1 MKSQETIKLY
11 VYVDGINDVPF
22 YGDVSGVYEE
32 FILANGEVFTTSNGF
47 AFNVRHTN
55 EQIEIGA
62 FRYDAKRMGGAPTIS
77 FTLMYEDCLD
87 NFWSDKV
94 YAVFNDEKYFLK
106 QIPTSSL
113 SNEDARYKHTVELI
127 SERVALD
134 NIYFFDA
141 VVGNPTESDKAVSN
155 STKVTF
161 FGSIHEFAKRLNASL
176 EYTKLL
182 KWEDGVNEDGEPI
195 KIANGYN
202 VVVDEGIGSE
212 EKLMSFEDQFFSNV
226 LQDIYNTYEI
236 PYYFVG
242 KTIHI
247 GFSDDVYPHT
257 FSYGVDDA
265 LISIT
270 KNNANFKVVNRV
282 TGKGSTDNIPY
293 YYPNN
298 SPKGDIEAEVN
309 TTSDDFE
316 VSISDMTLFSDKVKP
331 NTAISFIDDH
341 KPAFNGETL
350 SESKLFR
357 FTSSKQEGKSTS
369 HFEIRNDET
378 VKDLALYFTLDMR
391 NIRYYHRVWF
401 DEGDGETATTWDEW
415 VEQPLSSIDGRVIV
429 NINEKDVYNDRY
441 SPNDVLEFNSFSHD
455 VSHIKVTFISYGV
468 PIEIEGVYGET
479 YGEQLC
485 EGDIKITYNFFRKS
499 ESELYW
505 SYNGRKVDLQ
515 DLGLSAV
522 GDPNIGDTIT
532 QRLVKFVNTSQN
544 LMPSVYRHSAGK
556 ERFYNAINY
565 PYPKYEGFDETLE
578 EGYYGEDGIQR
589 NALGEYE
596 IDGMIHNDAYKGA
609 DGEYIV
615 FKNPYFEGTPKE
627 HSISIEDL
635 KPTIKEA
642 VNSMGLRMDMFSEFA
657 YDLDDNDETEENED
671 GTDRDFIHSYFFGK
685 LRKLDFNLFEHAI
698 EQQPMTISF
707 TSGNCGAC
715 NFEIGVTEEFPQKN
729 PVQVNADGSLKRDEK
744 GRVICGQFQ
753 EITEDEIQDEQQ
765 DTSKNEVWIALKKE
779 ESTYGILMPKAPI
792 DGVGGHRPKACTVNE
807 DGTAN
812 NDGDTFVILGINLPD
827 AYIHNAEDKLRN
839 EIIKYIKENNT
850 EKFNFS
856 ITFSR
861 IFFAENPDVLQYLNE
876 NSRINVE
883 YNGKTYTLYVTSYS
897 YNMGEGDVL
906 PEIRV
911 ELDDTLTLAQNALQN
926 AISQV
931 KSEVGMAFAN
941 YDVLAQASPYFLRK
955 DVDDICNGKVDFK
968 KGVKFGEGGKI
979 EVLDNNSAKLTIEY
993 LEVTK
998 KASFTSLEIKERTH
1012 VGGQIIIS
1020 PAAMTCG
1027 EVEELEDVYR
1037 CYFQTKDENDGEEIF
1052 NQFAEN
1058 DLAICQT
1065 FNAWGS
1071 RYYWRKVVGIGEDY
1085 IDLSKT
1091 LCDEY
1096 SDIPMAGDKIV
1107 QLGNTDDAT
1116 RQAAQVLSA
1125 YGEDA
1130 PSFIMYNGINDFT
1143 LADKNITGIIWN
1155 PNTLEPQMYS
1165 YGSFFFGDRN
1175 LENNF
1180 ITFQRREGDADK
1192 SLHINADVTIGA
1204 NSSGLTNLSEWKD
1217 KQAQIDKAQS
1227 DASTAQQ
1234 IANVANASVSVL
1246 NTRLDGFD
1254 ETIAEINNKLD
1265 GVVESYFEPYAP
1277 SRTNEPAATWIAEGT
1292 EADHVGDTFTNTE
1305 LTGDNAGKSWRWLEK
1320 TDGTYDWQQIAD
1332 SDAAKALAL
1341 AAQAQAAADG
1351 KTTTFLRTPSN
1362 YKVGDI
1368 WIVGDDAPQGLSFKK
1383 GDILTTSND
1392 SEVYVANHWSKY
1404 INYVDEFQSEL
1415 DGTVANINQAIA
1427 DAEQAAKG
1435 YTDEGKAALQKAI
1448 NELDSAKAGINDVYT
1463 KAQADGKIST
1473 AEQAAMDAAQ
1483 EYADAAQDLA
1493 EKTSKAYADGKIS
1506 EAESRIL
1513 ATAQGYA
1520 DAAQLAAEQNARSV
1534 ADGLV
1539 NSAEERANKAAEEYA
1554 DEAQRL
1560 AEETAAAYADGKVSE
1575 AEANAIAEAEKKVN
1589 AAKAELEE
1597 AISEVEGIANLANAA
1612 TSNLDTRISN
1622 VETGVNES
1630 VAEINAR
1637 LDGVVENY
1645 FEEGAPTTQNKPVTD
1660 WIAAS
1665 DDDDYELI
1673 NHVGDTYTNIQEY
1686 VNDETTPDAGKS
1698 WRWCWCNDASI
1709 TDKIA
1714 VTDKEGITRHLH
1726 WHPIADSDAVKA
1738 LLEASKAQT
1747 TADGKSKT
1755 FVTQPVPPYKEGDLW
1770 VQGESGDIYRCKN
1783 GVNRTSGSF
1792 TASDWEKA
1800 SKYTDDTVANEAKA
1814 LVESVS
1820 KRVSDADYLKDT
1832 FQKGSTE
1839 VAGGVVMSQMVA
1851 VRNSE
1856 EEGGEI
1862 EAFLNGSDFAKSDDS
1877 GKLILA
1883 GGIPAESWS
1892 GSLDLEDRAKEAK
1905 IRMYEDGDFI
1915 LKGGG
1920 ISVERG
1926 NIGPL
1931 YIGPN
1936 TIATNEK
1943 SGNEQT
1949 QVVIGQKDLAL
1960 THKISTG
1967 NAETDKDIQVSLG
1980 GARYGSYG
1988 YVADA
1993 DYEKIF
1999 DLHPRH
2005 FIRGVSIEANDS
2017 GDDERGVF
2025 NIRRNGTGAKCAI
2038 QVDSGYFAGLR
2049 PRTRVIKSTA
2059 NSVAPHDI
2067 TDLDHTIIINVG
2079 SGTTYIKLPAS
2090 PQEGQTYEIY
2100 TCHAAMALDINLNGK
2115 SLYDFVAGAN
2125 RTHESFTTNYRRYI
2139 TLVYAGGQWWEKYTY
2154 W

>member
-32 FILANGEVFTTSNGF
+32 FILANGEVFSTSNGF

-141 VVGNPTESDKAVSN
+141 VVGNPAESDKAVSN

-212 EKLMSFEDQFFSNV
+212 EKLMSFEDQFFPAV
-226 LQDIYNTYEI
+226 LQDIYNTYDV

-298 SPKGDIEAEVN
+298 APKGAIEAEVN
-309 TTSDDFE
+309 TTADDFE
-316 VSISDMTLFSDKVKP
+316 VSISDMTLFSDKVQP
-331 NTAISFIDDH
+331 NTAISFIDDY

-429 NINEKDVYNDRY
+429 NINGKDVYNDRY

-522 GDPNIGDTIT
+522 GDPNVGDTIT

-565 PYPKYEGFDETLE
+565 PYPKYEGFDTTLE

-589 NALGEYE
+589 SALGEYE
-596 IDGMIHNDAYKGA
+596 INGMIHNDAYKEA
-609 DGEYIV
+609 NGEYIV
-615 FKNPYFEGTPKE
+615 FKNPYFEGNPKE

-635 KPTIKEA
+635 KPTIKDA

-955 DVDDICNGKVDFK
+955 DSDDICNGKIDFK
-968 KGVKFGEGGKI
+968 KGIKFGEGGKV

-1027 EVEELEDVYR
+1027 EVEELEEAYR
-1037 CYFQTKDENDGEEIF
+1037 CYFQTRGENGGEEIF

-1091 LCDEY
+1091 ICDEY
-1096 SDIPMAGDKIV
+1096 SDIPMAGDKII

-1116 RQAAQVLSA
+1116 RQSAQVLSA
-1125 YGEDA
+1125 YGEDS

-1143 LADKNITGIIWN
+1143 LADKNVTGIIWN

-1175 LENNF
+1175 LEDNF
-1180 ITFQRREGDADK
+1180 ITFQQRDGDSEK
-1192 SLHINADVTIGA
+1192 KLHIKADVTFGS
-1204 NSSGLTNLSEWKD
+1204 NSEGLSNLEEWKD
-1217 KQAQIDKAQS
+1217 VQTEIKGIVKTVENVQDQI
-1227 DASTAQQ
+1227 
-1234 IANVANASVSVL
+1234 
-1246 NTRLDGFD
+1246 
-1254 ETIAEINNKLD
+1254 D
-1265 GVVESYFEPYAP
+1265 GVVENHFYQGEPTT
-1277 SRTNEPAATWIAEGT
+1277 SNLPASSWTDDVQKIN
-1292 EADHVGDTFTNTE
+1292 HIGDTYTDIEEFVDSETTP
-1305 LTGDNAGKSWRWLEK
+1305 NAGKSWRWCRCDDIDENIFPIEIPASYKGLWYK
-1320 TDGTYDWQQIAD
+1320 IGTLNTIA
-1332 SDAAKALAL
+1332 SYYYCKL
-1341 AAQAQAAADG
+1341 
-1351 KTTTFLRTPSN
+1351 
-1362 YKVGDI
+1362 
-1368 WIVGDDAPQGLSFKK
+1368 KK
-1383 GDILTTSND
+1383 GNTIVSSQYIFDLEQEYNIGWYDASLVLRIDTSTR
-1392 SEVYVANHWSKY
+1392 EVYLKDENGKFGSGYDLVLESSDY
-1404 INYVDEFQSEL
+1404 DYVE
-1415 DGTVANINQAIA
+1415 A
-1427 DAEQAAKG
+1427 
-1435 YTDEGKAALQKAI
+1435 TDK
-1448 NELDSAKAGINDVYT
+1448 
-1463 KAQADGKIST
+1463 
-1473 AEQAAMDAAQ
+1473 
-1483 EYADAAQDLA
+1483 
-1493 EKTSKAYADGKIS
+1493 
-1506 EAESRIL
+1506 
-1513 ATAQGYA
+1513 
-1520 DAAQLAAEQNARSV
+1520 
-1534 ADGLV
+1534 
-1539 NSAEERANKAAEEYA
+1539 
-1554 DEAQRL
+1554 
-1560 AEETAAAYADGKVSE
+1560 
-1575 AEANAIAEAEKKVN
+1575 
-1589 AAKAELEE
+1589 
-1597 AISEVEGIANLANAA
+1597 
-1612 TSNLDTRISN
+1612 
-1622 VETGVNES
+1622 
-1630 VAEINAR
+1630 
-1637 LDGVVENY
+1637 DGVVY
-1645 FEEGAPTTQNKPVTD
+1645 K
-1660 WIAAS
+1660 
-1665 DDDDYELI
+1665 
-1673 NHVGDTYTNIQEY
+1673 
-1686 VNDETTPDAGKS
+1686 
-1698 WRWCWCNDASI
+1698 
-1709 TDKIA
+1709 
-1714 VTDKEGITRHLH
+1714 LH
-1726 WHPIADSDAVKA
+1726 WHPIADTDAVKA
-1738 LLEASKAQT
+1738 LL
-1747 TADGKSKT
+1747 KT
-1755 FVTQPVPPYKEGDLW
+1755 YEL
-1770 VQGESGDIYRCKN
+1770 E
-1783 GVNRTSGSF
+1783 
-1792 TASDWEKA
+1792 
-1800 SKYTDDTVANEAKA
+1800 
-1814 LVESVS
+1814 

-1832 FQKGSTE
+1832 FKKGETNI
-1839 VAGGVVMSQMVA
+1839 AGGVVMTEMVA
-1851 VRNSE
+1851 V
-1856 EEGGEI
+1856 GESGNDI
-1862 EAFLNGSDFAKSDDS
+1862 DAFLNGSDFARIPDHY

-1883 GGIPAESWS
+1883 SGIPKTTLS
-1892 GSLDLEDRAKEAK
+1892 GSTDLAERAQEAK
-1905 IRMYEDGDFI
+1905 TRIYENGVINSEYAYLDAGYLGPFFADLTKFKTNTTYDNNDKSMMVLARAAGKSNPCGFGFRNISLTDGVDT
-1915 LKGGG
+1915 K
-1920 ISVERG
+1920 
-1926 NIGPL
+1926 
-1931 YIGPN
+1931 
-1936 TIATNEK
+1936 
-1943 SGNEQT
+1943 
-1949 QVVIGQKDLAL
+1949 
-1960 THKISTG
+1960 
-1967 NAETDKDIQVSLG
+1967 
-1980 GARYGSYG
+1980 
-1988 YVADA
+1988 
-1993 DYEKIF
+1993 
-1999 DLHPRH
+1999 
-2005 FIRGVSIEANDS
+2005 VSISSKTVETTYQCVDNNWKHDGTTMALQFRHGLS
-2017 GDDERGVF
+2017 SEVES
-2025 NIRRNGTGAKCAI
+2025 NGTNKYPYLSAFHVSCKGTSAI
-2038 QVDSGYFAGLR
+2038 ENFAIYCPNGMFAGLR
-2049 PRTRVIKSTA
+2049 PRARVITTTA
-2059 NSVAPHDI
+2059 NSYDPHQL
-2067 TDLDHTIIINVG
+2067 TELDHTIIINVS
-2079 SGTTYIKLPAS
+2079 SGTTYIRLPAS
-2090 PQEGQTYEIY
+2090 PQEGQVYEIY
-2100 TCHAAMALDINLNGK
+2100 TCHHQMSLNINLNGK
-2115 SLYDFVAGAN
+2115 GLYDFVAAKDVVG
-2125 RTHESFTTNYRRYI
+2125 TETFTTSHRRYI